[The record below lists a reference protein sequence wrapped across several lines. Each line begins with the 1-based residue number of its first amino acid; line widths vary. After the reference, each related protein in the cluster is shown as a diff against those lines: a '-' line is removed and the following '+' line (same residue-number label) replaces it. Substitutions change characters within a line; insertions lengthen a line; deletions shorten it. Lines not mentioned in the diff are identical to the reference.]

1 MVMPMVDIWC
11 VAVRMLG
18 GFMCVRM
25 RMEVIGRNLGFG
37 MVVCVVII
45 LVMVTMV
52 VLDNSMNVFM
62 GIHLTQ

>member
-1 MVMPMVDIWC
+1 MPMVDIWC
-11 VAVRMLG
+11 VAVRVLD

-25 RMEVIGRNLGFG
+25 RMEAIGRNLASG

-45 LVMVTMV
+45 LVIVTMV

-62 GIHLTQ
+62 GVLLTQ